1 MDISLE
7 NIHPKLDFIL
17 SSTYG
22 QLIFQE
28 QVTEIVMELAGYS
41 AGKADV
47 IRKTIGR
54 KIKEE
59 LDTLIPELKKSFMKY
74 SGLTAEQADKI
85 ATSIQACSSYIFNKA
100 HSVEY
105 GLIAYQ
111 TAYLKANYPYEY
123 MTALFNA
130 NMGDL
135 EKVTEYREECRLMGI
150 KVLPPSVSVGNNKF
164 QIEQEPSGKR
174 AIRIGLSYIKGIN
187 DISVQ
192 YESGMKFDEFFETN
206 GYNKRVKEAL
216 IKSGAMDCFLE
227 SRGKMLNTALNYPYE
242 IITLKNKNKGLE
254 EKISN
259 KENEKNS
266 SNRETKRYGSIVK
279 QIDKYKND
287 IISNNQKIMDI
298 MSIMKDTES
307 YDVAKG
313 EIETLGFTFKNRYE
327 DYNTDG
333 IDTYFPN
340 KINSQFVLGVIHK
353 FKKIKDKNGKDMA
366 FVRVEF
372 IDNQSAE
379 LVMFSNYFKRL
390 EENVVYLFKIRNKTF
405 LESAGVPKR
414 RMR

>member
-1 MDISLE
+1 MD
-7 NIHPKLDFIL
+7 K
-17 SSTYG
+17 
-22 QLIFQE
+22 
-28 QVTEIVMELAGYS
+28 
-41 AGKADV
+41 
-47 IRKTIGR
+47 
-54 KIKEE
+54 
-59 LDTLIPELKKSFMKY
+59 
-74 SGLTAEQADKI
+74 
-85 ATSIQACSSYIFNKA
+85 
-100 HSVEY
+100 Y

-135 EKVTEYREECRLMGI
+135 EKATEYREECRLMGI

-192 YESGMKFDEFFETN
+192 YESDMKFDEFFETN

-266 SNRETKRYGSIVK
+266 SNKETK
-279 QIDKYKND
+279 N
-287 IISNNQKIMDI
+287 M
-298 MSIMKDTES
+298 E
-307 YDVAKG
+307 
-313 EIETLGFTFKNRYE
+313 
-327 DYNTDG
+327 
-333 IDTYFPN
+333 
-340 KINSQFVLGVIHK
+340 VL
-353 FKKIKDKNGKDMA
+353 
-366 FVRVEF
+366 
-372 IDNQSAE
+372 
-379 LVMFSNYFKRL
+379 
-390 EENVVYLFKIRNKTF
+390 
-405 LESAGVPKR
+405 
-414 RMR
+414 